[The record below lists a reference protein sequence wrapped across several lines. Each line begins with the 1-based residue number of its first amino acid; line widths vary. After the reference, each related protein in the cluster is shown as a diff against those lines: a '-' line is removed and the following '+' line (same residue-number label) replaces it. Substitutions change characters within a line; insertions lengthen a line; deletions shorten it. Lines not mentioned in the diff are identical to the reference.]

1 MTPTL
6 RLLADKRF
14 SACIRW
20 LEGAGAE
27 GGGGVEATC
36 VVMLSHP
43 DYTGPR
49 PFYAKFYN
57 DKNNRSRGLANEAA
71 AYILANRFG
80 LQQPP
85 KACIARIPLDKL
97 DLNSLPKTHD
107 WLKKTAKVRNGYHA
121 FCTEA
126 INAKTPFHH
135 YGKDAFE
142 AMKDD
147 IVRWPDLAKTMAF
160 DDIIANVDRHLNN
173 LIRIGPSTYAV
184 IDHGR
189 LVAHDGNWTATHLI
203 DTQSYTNRLLD
214 ILFDDP
220 SEAANGMI
228 AAAEGAISILTGTE
242 EVRHWVSQITQSDDD
257 GKAFNKFVQART
269 ISAPQR
275 LAQRYA
281 LC

>member
-6 RLLADKRF
+6 RLLSPKRF
-14 SACIRW
+14 NACVRW
-20 LEGAGAE
+20 LEGSGAE
-27 GGGGVEATC
+27 DDGGVEATC
-36 VVMLSHP
+36 VVMLTHP
-43 DYTGPR
+43 DYGSPR

-57 DKNNRSRGLANEAA
+57 NRNNRSRGLANEAA

-85 KACIARIPLDKL
+85 RACIASLPLDKL
-97 DLNSLPKTHD
+97 GMNDLPRHHN
-107 WLKKTAKVRNGYHA
+107 WLKKTAELRNCYHA

-126 INAKTPFHH
+126 VNAKTPAHH
-135 YGKDAFE
+135 YGKDAIA
-142 AMKDD
+142 AMKED
-147 IVRWPDLAKTMAF
+147 ILRWPDLAKSMAF

-189 LVAHDGNWTATHLI
+189 LVANDGNWTTTHLI
-203 DTQSYTNRLLD
+203 DTQHYTNRLVD
-214 ILFDDP
+214 ILFEDP

-228 AAAEGAISILTGTE
+228 AAAEGAIAILTGTE
-242 EVRHWVSQITQSDDD
+242 EVRHWVTQITDSEDD

-275 LAQRYA
+275 LAKRYA